1 MWLGMEV
8 QYSDQWGIKAA
19 VVSRVSC
26 CGTLMTERTRPEVA
40 SSLEQK

>member
-1 MWLGMEV
+1 MEV